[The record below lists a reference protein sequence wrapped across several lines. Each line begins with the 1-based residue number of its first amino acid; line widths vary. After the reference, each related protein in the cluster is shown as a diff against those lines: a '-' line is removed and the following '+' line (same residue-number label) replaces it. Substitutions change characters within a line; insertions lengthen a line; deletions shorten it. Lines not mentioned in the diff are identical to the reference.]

1 MDNVFIEFVV
11 RFMLVIGCNAI
22 INIAMTLVLL
32 LHFVT
37 IDKPTN
43 SNESCF
49 AKNQLY
55 HKLIDRNIEPFFS
68 VMYTANFCM

>member
-11 RFMLVIGCNAI
+11 RFMVVIGCNAI

-32 LHFVT
+32 LQFVT

-43 SNESCF
+43 SNDSSFSKESVV
-49 AKNQLY
+49 K
-55 HKLIDRNIEPFFS
+55 
-68 VMYTANFCM
+68 

>member
-32 LHFVT
+32 LQFVT

-43 SNESCF
+43 SNDSCF
-49 AKNQLY
+49 AKISVVT
-55 HKLIDRNIEPFFS
+55 KIDREKDS
-68 VMYTANFCM
+68 